1 MASKSGRTNQN
12 TDPNSRQARIAE
24 MRRADRI
31 RERRNK
37 AIAITAASAV
47 VVGLVG
53 FGTWVLIDQKQAE
66 ERKLAAAEKLRKEA
80 EEIRKQPVEGEQLWE
95 AKKLGRNH
103 VETPVKY
110 EMNPPVG
117 GDHHPR
123 WMNCNG
129 DVYKS
134 PVPEVNAV
142 HSLEH
147 GAVWVTYNEKAP
159 RADVDKLAAT
169 VGKTPYTL
177 MSPIKEQT
185 GSIMLSAWGKQ
196 LTVDSADDPR
206 VAQFFTKYVQGE
218 QTPEPGAAC
227 TSGLAGK

>member
-1 MASKSGRTNQN
+1 MASRTSQQ
-12 TDPNSRQARIAE
+12 NSRQQRIAE
-24 MRRADRI
+24 MRRAEQS

-37 AIAITAASAV
+37 FLAIGISTAIVA
-47 VVGLVG
+47 GLVG
-53 FGTWVLIDQKQAE
+53 FGAWVLIDQKQKE
-66 ERKLAAAEKLRKEA
+66 KDEAAARKA
-80 EEIRKQPVEGEQLWE
+80 PVSGEQTWD

-117 GDHHPR
+117 GDHNPR

-129 DVYKS
+129 DVYKNA
-134 PVPEVNAV
+134 VPEVNAV

-147 GAVWVTYNEKAP
+147 GAVWVTYNEKADK
-159 RADVDKLAAT
+159 AEVDKLAAK

-177 MSPIKEQT
+177 LSPVKEQA
-185 GSIMLSAWGKQ
+185 GAIMLSAWGKQ
-196 LTVDSADDPR
+196 LTVDKADDPR
-206 VAQFFTKYVQGE
+206 VAQFFTKYVQGP

-227 TSGLAGK
+227 TNGLGEK

>member
-1 MASKSGRTNQN
+1 MASRTSDNI
-12 TDPNSRQARIAE
+12 SRQQRIAE
-24 MRRADRI
+24 MRRADKA
-31 RERRNK
+31 RERRMK
-37 AIAITAASAV
+37 AIAITVSSAV

-53 FGTWVLIDQKQAE
+53 FGAWVLIDQKQAE
-66 ERKLAAAEKLRKEA
+66 QRKQQAAEKLLKEQQ
-80 EEIRKQPVEGEQLWE
+80 EIRKQPVEGEQVWD

-129 DVYKS
+129 DVYKNAI
-134 PVPEVNAV
+134 PQVNAV
-142 HSLEH
+142 HSMEH
-147 GAVWVTYNEKAP
+147 GAVWVTYNEKAAK
-159 RADVDKLAAT
+159 ADLDKLSAR
-169 VGKTPYTL
+169 VEKTPYTL
-177 MSPIKEQT
+177 MSPVKEQA
-185 GSIMLSAWGKQ
+185 GAIMLSAWGKQ
-196 LTVDSADDPR
+196 LTVETAEDPR

-227 TSGLAGK
+227 TNGLTK

>member
-1 MASKSGRTNQN
+1 MANRTDHHNN
-12 TDPNSRQARIAE
+12 DRQARIAE
-24 MRRADRI
+24 MRRADKARD
-31 RERRNK
+31 RRNK
-37 AIAITAASAV
+37 AIAITTSAV
-47 VVGLVG
+47 IVTGLVG
-53 FGTWVLIDQKQAE
+53 FGAWVLIDQKQAE
-66 ERKLAAAEKLRKEA
+66 QRTKDEA
-80 EEIRKQPVEGEQLWE
+80 EAIRKNPVAGEQAWD

-103 VETPVKY
+103 VQTPVTY

-129 DVYKS
+129 DVYQN
-134 PVPEVNAV
+134 PVPQVNAV

-147 GAVWVTYNEKAP
+147 GAVWVTYNEKAAK
-159 RADVDKLAAT
+159 ADVDKLAER

-177 MSPIKEQT
+177 MSPVKEQA
-185 GSIMLSAWGKQ
+185 GAIMLSAWGKQ
-196 LTVDSADDPR
+196 LTVEKADDPR

-227 TSGLAGK
+227 TSGLAK

>member
-1 MASKSGRTNQN
+1 MASRTPQD
-12 TDPNSRQARIAE
+12 TSRQARIAE
-24 MRRADRI
+24 MRRAEKT

-37 AIAITAASAV
+37 ILAITVSTAV
-47 VVGLVG
+47 VAGLVG
-53 FGTWVLIDQKQAE
+53 FGAWVLIDQKQQEKDAE
-66 ERKLAAAEKLRKEA
+66 AARKAPVSGERD
-80 EEIRKQPVEGEQLWE
+80 WD

-129 DVYKS
+129 DVYKN

-147 GAVWVTYNEKAP
+147 GAVWVTYNEKA
-159 RADVDKLAAT
+159 AKGDLDKLAET
-169 VGKTPYTL
+169 VGKTPYSL
-177 MSPIKEQT
+177 MSPVKEQA
-185 GSIMLSAWGKQ
+185 GAIMLSAWGKQ
-196 LTVDSADDPR
+196 LTVDSATDPR
-206 VAQFFTKYVQGE
+206 VSQFFTKYVQGP

-227 TSGLAGK
+227 TNGLADK